1 MIFLRQKKQCVQCAS
16 NAQWPKREWPQNSGN
31 SGGNGC
37 SLHLRVHRECGGP
50 TTMQTRIPIWW
61 FTTCLHLFEGSD
73 EHQKWACET
82 IRMPLNIRGITNV
95 KWKPLSK
102 ERRQL
107 TRSAIYTKVKLW
119 GDGKHFGMSC
129 EFSTTAT
136 SVIHKKVKSSHR
148 STKIMTEDASGFF

>member
-1 MIFLRQKKQCVQCAS
+1 MIFFWDRKPMCAS

-37 SLHLRVHRECGGP
+37 ILHLRLHRECGGP

-82 IRMPLNIRGITNV
+82 IRIPLNIRGITNV
-95 KWKPLSK
+95 KWKPLCQ

-107 TRSAIYTKVKLW
+107 TRSAIYTKLKLW
-119 GDGKHFGMSC
+119 ADGKHFGMYC

>member
-1 MIFLRQKKQCVQCAS
+1 MQFLGQYFLHFLWYFWDKKS
-16 NAQWPKREWPQNSGN
+16 NVCNVHPMR
-31 SGGNGC
+31 NGQSANDLRILGTLVGMVA

-50 TTMQTRIPIWW
+50 ATMQTRIPIWW
-61 FTTCLHLFEGSD
+61 FPTCLHLFEGS

-82 IRMPLNIRGITNV
+82 IRIPLNIRGITNV
-95 KWKPLSK
+95 KWKPLSQ

-136 SVIHKKVKSSHR
+136 SVIHKNVKSFGQ
-148 STKIMTEDASGFF
+148 T